1 MRSNSISIENQLQSL
16 LLNQKD
22 NVVIHIFYSTIQDR
36 RQYPIK
42 IIDLCEYAE
51 NYTHTI
57 F

>member
-22 NVVIHIFYSTIQDR
+22 NVVIHIFYITIQDR
-36 RQYPIK
+36 TQYPIK

-51 NYTHTI
+51 NCTHTI